1 MIVGMHNMLPPNAVE
16 LMYFILDSINIDV
29 KYIIDM
35 TLGNGNDAYKLLE
48 KYTDSFL
55 YGFDIQMEAIN
66 NSYER
71 LSKLSFDNRF
81 RLINDDHQNLLA
93 HIDDRIDLAIYN
105 LGYLPG
111 GDKSIKTSAKSTVI
125 SLDKLLNN
133 LLNKSGMVFITSYT
147 GHPGGKEEYD
157 ELINYVSKLN
167 QKKYHIISFDFPNQS
182 NNPPKLIVIERLK

>member
-1 MIVGMHNMLPPNAVE
+1 MLPPNAVE